1 MVANSRSLRIDSVS
15 AALAVSIGLI
25 LVLALLLAWER
36 RLAPVAILTVFGTSL
51 WAAIDSFR
59 IDLQAYRTRIAFHP
73 MIFFNLMFLFWVPL
87 FPWYLVIRARIIA
100 GTLPRKGLA
109 SDKVPAKSRQSV
121 ISSRRR

>member
-36 RLAPVAILTVFGTSL
+36 RLAPVAILTVFATSI

-59 IDLQAYRTRIAFHP
+59 IDLQGYRTPIAFHP
-73 MIFFNLMFLFWVPL
+73 MILFNLMYLFWVPL
-87 FPWYLVIRARIIA
+87 FPWYLVVRARIVA
-100 GTLPRKGLA
+100 GTLPRKADSG
-109 SDKVPAKSRQSV
+109 KVPAKSEQSI
-121 ISSRRR
+121 ISPRRR

>member
-15 AALAVSIGLI
+15 AALAVSVGLI
-25 LVLALLLAWER
+25 LLLALLLAWES

-51 WAAIDSFR
+51 WGAIDSFR

-73 MIFFNLMFLFWVPL
+73 MILFNLMFLFWVPL

-100 GTLPRKGLA
+100 GTLPRKAA
-109 SDKVPAKSRQSV
+109 SGKVPTKSERSI
-121 ISSRRR
+121 ISPRRR

>member
-36 RLAPVAILTVFGTSL
+36 RLAPVAILTVFATSI

-59 IDLQAYRTRIAFHP
+59 IDLQGYRTRIALHP
-73 MIFFNLMFLFWVPL
+73 MILFNLMYLFWVPL
-87 FPWYLVIRARIIA
+87 FPWYLVVRARIIA
-100 GTLPRKGLA
+100 GTLPRKAA
-109 SDKVPAKSRQSV
+109 SGKVPAKSEQSI
-121 ISSRRR
+121 ISPRRR